1 MLKHSIKRDEGVE
14 IWMNHTAA
22 AAAAAA
28 AAVAHNVGLTR
39 SSRRTKWQMITAN
52 RDAGA
57 VHS

>member
-1 MLKHSIKRDEGVE
+1 
-14 IWMNHTAA
+14 MNHT
-22 AAAAAA
+22 AAAAA

-57 VHS
+57 TFLVVVIIIMAQI